1 MVRRWRRRRPNKN
14 VIRWKAIFIL
24 GLLLAVILVLDSQI
38 RPIVTTVTANEAKM
52 NAVDTINKAVS
63 KELADNSVNYTDL
76 VNIERDSSG
85 KILAITTNMVKMNEL
100 KSALI
105 ESVQEQIRGM
115 NHTDIGI
122 PIGTLMGSELLHGRG
137 FEIPLRITLSGNI
150 SADFKSSFESAG
162 INQTKHQI
170 LLEIHTSVY
179 SFLPG
184 YDSTTDVDTSIPV
197 AETVI
202 VGEVPQVVANLG

>member
-38 RPIVTTVTANEAKM
+38 RPIITTVTANEAKM

-184 YDSTTDVDTSIPV
+184 YDSTTDVDVYKRQVLICRLHLAP
-197 AETVI
+197 A
-202 VGEVPQVVANLG
+202 GLPQTR